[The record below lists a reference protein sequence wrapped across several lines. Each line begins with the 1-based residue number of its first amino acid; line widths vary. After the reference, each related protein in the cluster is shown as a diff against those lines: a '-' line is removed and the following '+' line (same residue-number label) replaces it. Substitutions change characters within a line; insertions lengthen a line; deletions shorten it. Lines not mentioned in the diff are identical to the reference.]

1 MPPVLPQSLAA
12 FDVPVASPIKP
23 PKPKW
28 SVAPLLSSGV
38 DTERRKATLKA
49 GVRKS

>member
-12 FDVPVASPIKP
+12 FDVPVASSIKP

-38 DTERRKATLKA
+38 NADRQKAWLKVGARRA
-49 GVRKS
+49 